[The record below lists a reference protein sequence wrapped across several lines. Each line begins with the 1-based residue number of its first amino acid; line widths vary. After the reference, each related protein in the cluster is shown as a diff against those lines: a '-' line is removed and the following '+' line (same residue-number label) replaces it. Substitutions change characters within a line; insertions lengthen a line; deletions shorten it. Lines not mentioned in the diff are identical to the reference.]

1 MKFGVKFGCF
11 CGRGFKF
18 NGANLDFVL
27 NPRLKVRPG
36 FRRKIYFRARSFLGT
51 KFYRFMD
58 EILRKSSSSR
68 RRKITRRL

>member
-1 MKFGVKFGCF
+1 M
-11 CGRGFKF
+11 KF

-27 NPRLKVRPG
+27 NPRLKVR
-36 FRRKIYFRARSFLGT
+36 RALDIKFAFARVVLGT
-51 KFYRFMD
+51 EFYRFMD